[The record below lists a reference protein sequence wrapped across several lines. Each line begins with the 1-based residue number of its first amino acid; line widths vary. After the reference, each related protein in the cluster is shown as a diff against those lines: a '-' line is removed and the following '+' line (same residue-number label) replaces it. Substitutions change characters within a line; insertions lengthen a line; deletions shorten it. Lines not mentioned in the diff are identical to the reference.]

1 MEQKQP
7 NSYLKY
13 SNMAIQM
20 GAIIGI
26 GAWGGTKL
34 DEHYKNQK
42 PIFTIILSLVSI
54 FAALYLILK
63 DFINPKKNNWH

>member
-1 MEQKQP
+1 
-7 NSYLKY
+7 
-13 SNMAIQM
+13 MAIQM
-20 GAIIGI
+20 GAIIGL

-34 DEHYKNQK
+34 DEYYKNQK

-63 DFINPKKNNWH
+63 DFINPKKNN